1 MEERRAGFLE
11 RLLVWGSVAYP
22 IALLLIA
29 IGLRAVG
36 ERWWVTAVGLYLPR
50 LGFALPLP
58 VLTVLLLWRGR
69 RRLLITQAVALIL
82 LVFPLM
88 GLHMSW
94 RGTPSPGAFRLRVL
108 TFNVATGPHGNEP
121 LLAVVRSANP
131 DVIVFQETH
140 DSQYDGLKA
149 GLADYHVRI
158 SGQFLM
164 ASRFPIDDLMEPPK
178 IPHNGVPRSPRW
190 VRFRVSTP
198 AGPLQIYDIHP
209 ISPRD
214 ALDELR
220 GEGLRHEIKS
230 GRLGRATATA
240 MVTDNATLRL
250 AQLQQIAEDA
260 RQSPYPV
267 ILAGDTNLPSL
278 SWALPNVLGAYND
291 GFSEAGNGFGLTFPA
306 PRHPWMRIDRVLADS
321 HFRFLDF
328 QVLKSGASDH
338 YAVTADLELAPRP

>member
-1 MEERRAGFLE
+1 VVEERRAGFLD
-11 RLLVWGSVAYP
+11 RLLVWVAVVYP
-22 IALLLIA
+22 IALLVIA
-29 IGLRAVG
+29 ICLRFVG

-69 RRLLITQAVALIL
+69 RRLLITQAVALVL

-88 GLHMSW
+88 GLRIAWH
-94 RGTPSPGAFRLRVL
+94 GTPSPDAFHLRVL

-140 DSQYDGLKA
+140 ESQYDGLKA

-164 ASRFPIDDLMEPPK
+164 ASRFPIDDLLEPPK
-178 IPHNGVPRSPRW
+178 IPHNGVLRSPRW

-198 AGPLQIYDIHP
+198 AGLLQIYDIHP

-230 GRLGRATATA
+230 GRLGRATASA
-240 MVTDNATLRL
+240 MVKDNTSLRL
-250 AQLQQIAEDA
+250 AQLQQIADDA

-267 ILAGDTNLPSL
+267 LLAGDTNLPTL
-278 SWALPNVLGAYND
+278 SWVLPNILGAYRD

-306 PRHPWMRIDRVLADS
+306 PRHPWMRIDRILADS
-321 HFRFLDF
+321 RFRFLDF
-328 QVLKSGASDH
+328 TVLKSGASDH
-338 YAVTADLELAPRP
+338 YAVTADLELLRP

>member
-1 MEERRAGFLE
+1 MEERRTGFLD
-11 RLLVWGSVAYP
+11 RLLVWVVIAYP
-22 IALLLIA
+22 IALLVIA
-29 IGLRAVG
+29 MCLRFVG

-58 VLTVLLLWRGR
+58 VLSVLLLWRGR
-69 RRLLITQAVALIL
+69 RRLLITQAVAAIL
-82 LVFPLM
+82 LIFPLM
-88 GLHMSW
+88 GLRFAWH
-94 RGTPSPGAFRLRVL
+94 GAPSPGAFRLRVL

-131 DVIVFQETH
+131 DVVVFQETH

-164 ASRFPIDDLMEPPK
+164 ASRFPIDDLVEPPK
-178 IPHNGVPRSPRW
+178 IPHNGAMRSPRW
-190 VRFRVSTP
+190 VRYRVSTP
-198 AGPLQIYDIHP
+198 VGPLHIYDIHP

-230 GRLGRATATA
+230 GRLGRGTASA
-240 MVTDNATLRL
+240 MVEDNTSLRL
-250 AQLQQIAEDA
+250 AQLQEIANDA

-278 SWALPNVLGAYND
+278 SWALPHFLGEYSD
-291 GFSEAGNGFGLTFPA
+291 GFSEAGTGFGLTFPA
-306 PRHPWMRIDRVLADS
+306 PRHPWMRIDRILADS

-338 YAVTADLELAPRP
+338 YAVTADLELARRP